1 MACQELQQVRGT
13 RGLDGEDVCVYLLVA
28 VYAQASKVYLTDV
41 NPLTMENLRY
51 NASINAEAAVAPE
64 AMEVLKVGCEQSIP
78 LCVRGFTWRHVG
90 VVDRL
95 EQQRDVA

>member
-51 NASINAEAAVAPE
+51 NA
-64 AMEVLKVGCEQSIP
+64 
-78 LCVRGFTWRHVG
+78 
-90 VVDRL
+90 
-95 EQQRDVA
+95 